1 MSYLIQLI
9 HIIARILIFIVIV
22 QAILSFFMSPF
33 HPIRRTLDRI
43 VDPLL
48 SPIRR
53 IVPPLGNIDFSP
65 LVLVI
70 LVQVLDSLLTYL
82 LSSIG

>member
-9 HIIARILIFIVIV
+9 HLIARILIFIVII

-43 VDPLL
+43 VDPFLA
-48 SPIRR
+48 PIRR

-82 LSSIG
+82 LSAIG

>member
-9 HIIARILIFIVIV
+9 HLIARILIFIVIV

-48 SPIRR
+48 APIRR

-70 LVQVLDSLLTYL
+70 LVQVFDSLLTYL
-82 LSSIG
+82 LSAIG

>member
-9 HIIARILIFIVIV
+9 HLIARVLIFIVII

-33 HPIRRTLDRI
+33 HPIRRTLDKI

-48 SPIRR
+48 APIRR

-82 LSSIG
+82 LSAIG